1 LRRPVAHSGGL
12 TLAPSELFAF
22 DDRLQPMAKGAS
34 SSSLIKGIGSAWAV
48 SIAGTATSLFLAP
61 FALKRLGSEEYAV
74 FLLATDTLL
83 WLTLLDVGITGALTA
98 KISKFGSGESLERD
112 RLVSTAFVAQGAIAA
127 VVLLLGG
134 ALTLWFDDLFPMPPS
149 SLAAAKWTMASL
161 AVAAA
166 ITAACKSYQS
176 LLFANRRV
184 HQYQLLSLGLILLRA
199 GFIAGG
205 LSVDWG
211 LKSMGVGTLGATILF
226 AAATSWVTRLEL
238 PLVRFRWALADRA
251 TLALITRTGIWFCLN
266 SLAVIALR
274 TLDRMVTAKV
284 IGLAMV
290 TPLALTNR
298 IYELAQTNLAQISNT
313 TWPVLA
319 GQLGRGETSEARSL
333 WRTTT
338 QFSFV
343 MAFLAG
349 ACLWAGNGAFISRW
363 VGEPNYTGLLV
374 DSILVANMVALTVIA
389 SFRAAL
395 TAAQKMRPQAI
406 WRISEATAFVG
417 LAVWLGP
424 SQGLRG
430 IVFAKLVSTLVGSVP
445 WMGAATAGTL
455 GLPTSELLK
464 EAAMM
469 LFRLSLC
476 TIPAGL
482 AGRWVADQMGG
493 YLGAGTGTLAAL
505 LLASGPLLIWGIDQP
520 TRNYLSARLGRI
532 PWIGSTLK
540 GIIARVSQ
548 PSVVPTA

>member
-1 LRRPVAHSGGL
+1 
-12 TLAPSELFAF
+12 
-22 DDRLQPMAKGAS
+22 
-34 SSSLIKGIGSAWAV
+34 
-48 SIAGTATSLFLAP
+48 
-61 FALKRLGSEEYAV
+61 
-74 FLLATDTLL
+74 
-83 WLTLLDVGITGALTA
+83 
-98 KISKFGSGESLERD
+98 
-112 RLVSTAFVAQGAIAA
+112 
-127 VVLLLGG
+127 
-134 ALTLWFDDLFPMPPS
+134 LTLWFDELFPMPPAS
-149 SLAAAKWTMASL
+149 RAAAKWTMASL

-199 GFIAGG
+199 GFVAGG
-205 LSVDWG
+205 LWVNWG
-211 LKSMGVGTLGATILF
+211 LKSMGLGTLAATVLF
-226 AAATSWVTRLEL
+226 AAATSWVTRSEL

-284 IGLAMV
+284 LGLAIV

-343 MAFLAG
+343 MTFVGG
-349 ACLWAGNGAFISRW
+349 ACLWAGNGAFISKW
-363 VGEPNYTGLLV
+363 VGHANYAGLLV
-374 DSILVANMVALTVIA
+374 DSLLVANMVALTVIA

-395 TAAQKMRPQAI
+395 TASQKMRPQAM
-406 WRISEATAFVG
+406 WRISEAIVFVG
-417 LAVWLGP
+417 LAFWLG
-424 SQGLRG
+424 STQGLRG

-455 GLPTSELLK
+455 GLPTAALLK
-464 EAAMM
+464 DTGLM
-469 LFRLSLC
+469 LLRLALC
-476 TIPAGL
+476 TLPAGL
-482 AGRWVADQMGG
+482 AGRWVSDRLGG
-493 YLGAGTGTLAAL
+493 YHGAGTGTLATF
-505 LLASGPLLIWGIDQP
+505 LLASGPLVIWGIDQP

-532 PWIGSTLK
+532 PWIGNALK

-548 PSVVPTA
+548 PSVVPAA